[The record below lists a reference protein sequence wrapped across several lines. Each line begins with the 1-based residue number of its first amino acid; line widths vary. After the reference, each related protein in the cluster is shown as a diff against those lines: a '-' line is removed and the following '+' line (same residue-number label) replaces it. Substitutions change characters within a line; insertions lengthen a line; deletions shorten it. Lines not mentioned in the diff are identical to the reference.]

1 MDKNISYGIIIKNLR
16 CKNKFSQTKL
26 GQLVG
31 VSKFAISSYEL
42 ETAIPSIQTFIE
54 ICNVCNSKIKPRI
67 LTSAYNLVLF

>member
-16 CKNKFSQTKL
+16 RKNKFSQTKL

-67 LTSAYNLVLF
+67 LTSVYNLVLF